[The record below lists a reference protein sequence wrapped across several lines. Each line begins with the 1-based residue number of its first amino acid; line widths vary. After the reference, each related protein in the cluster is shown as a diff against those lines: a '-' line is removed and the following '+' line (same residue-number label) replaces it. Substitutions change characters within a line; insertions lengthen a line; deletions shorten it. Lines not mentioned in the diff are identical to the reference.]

1 MHTSFKIVGLGEVLW
16 DLLPTG
22 PELGG
27 APANFACHA
36 YALGARA
43 RVITRVGKDRYGNE
57 ITRRFQDMKLAGVT
71 VQVDETAP
79 TGTVTVKLSGNGIP
93 EFTIHENVA
102 WDRIAVTRSALATV
116 READAICFG
125 SLAQR
130 SEVSRHAIQR
140 LVAASPAPAWR
151 IFDINLRQQFYNRE
165 TIEQSLKLANVL
177 KLNDGELPVVAKLFG
192 IEGSVSGVIEI
203 LARRYGL
210 LVVALTRGA
219 EGSLL
224 YQRGRWSE
232 HGAGR
237 VPVKDTVGAGDS
249 FTAALCL
256 GLLSGMDLDEINAA
270 ANKVAAFVCGCAGAT
285 PPLPDDLRQLFA
297 HARRACTT
305 SMAVGAP
312 ASP

>member
-1 MHTSFKIVGLGEVLW
+1 MSFKIVGIGEVLW

-27 APANFACHA
+27 APANFAYHA

-57 ITRRFQDMKLAGVT
+57 ILRRFEEMRLAGVT

-79 TGTVTVKLSGNGIP
+79 TGTVTVSLSGNGVP

-102 WDRIAVTRSALATV
+102 WDCIAATRSALATV

-125 SLAQR
+125 TLAQR
-130 SEVSRHAIQR
+130 SEISRRAIQR
-140 LVAASPAPAWR
+140 LVAAAPAPAWR
-151 IFDINLRQQFYNRE
+151 IFDINLRQQFYSRE
-165 TIEQSLKLANVL
+165 IIEQSLKLANVL
-177 KLNDGELPVVAKLFG
+177 KLNDCELPIMAELFG
-192 IEGSVSGVIEI
+192 IEGPVSEVIET

-210 LVVALTRGA
+210 LVVALTRGP

-224 YQRGRWSE
+224 YQGGRCSE
-232 HGAGR
+232 HVAEK
-237 VPVKDTVGAGDS
+237 VEVKDTVGAGDS

-256 GLLSGMDLDEINAA
+256 GLLGGMDLDDINAA
-270 ANKVAAFVCGCAGAT
+270 ANQVAAFVCGCSGAT
-285 PPLPDDLRQLFA
+285 PQLPDDLCQLFA
-297 HARRACTT
+297 PARRTSTT
-305 SMAVGAP
+305 SAVAGVSALP
-312 ASP
+312 

>member
-1 MHTSFKIVGLGEVLW
+1 MSFKIVGIGEVLW

-27 APANFACHA
+27 APANFAYHA

-43 RVITRVGKDRYGNE
+43 RVITRIGNDHHGQE
-57 ITRRFQDMKLAGVT
+57 ILRRFEAMRLERVT
-71 VQVDETAP
+71 VQVDESSP
-79 TGTVTVKLSGNGIP
+79 TGTVTVALSGNGIP
-93 EFTIHENVA
+93 EFTIHEDVA
-102 WDRIAVTRSALATV
+102 WDRITATRSALAAV

-130 SEVSRHAIQR
+130 SEISRRAIQR
-140 LVAASPAPAWR
+140 LVAAAPAPTWR

-165 TIEQSLKLANVL
+165 IIEQSLKLANVL
-177 KLNDGELPVVAKLFG
+177 KLNDCELPIVAKLFG
-192 IEGSVSGVIEI
+192 VEGSVSDVIET

-210 LVVALTRGA
+210 LVVALTRGP

-224 YQRGRWSE
+224 YQGGRWSDHVAE
-232 HGAGR
+232 K
-237 VPVKDTVGAGDS
+237 VVVKDTVGAGDS

-256 GLLSGMDLDEINAA
+256 GLLGQMDLDEINAA
-270 ANKVAAFVCGCAGAT
+270 ANQVAAFVCGCAGAT
-285 PPLPDDLRQLFA
+285 PQLPDDLRRLFA
-297 HARRACTT
+297 HSRRATMP
-305 SMAVGAP
+305 SIAAGVA